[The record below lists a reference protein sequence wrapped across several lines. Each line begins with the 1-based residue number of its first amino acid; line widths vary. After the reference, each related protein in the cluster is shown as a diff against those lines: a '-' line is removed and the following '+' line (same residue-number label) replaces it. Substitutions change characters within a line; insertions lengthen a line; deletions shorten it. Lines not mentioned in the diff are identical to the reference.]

1 MVHLGKGKTIL
12 QAPNRKDWQLVFWCK
27 ALLLRVGSL
36 ITFIS
41 YISNLSFMYQ
51 TRIIRLISIT
61 AGYNIYT
68 VYIYVLYYVHT
79 ILSVVLHPAPHH
91 QLSTNLFFCRASDLQ
106 VDQLCKGL
114 RQTICHSL
122 AGRMLMGICRSW
134 QLLSIRYHIMYI
146 LNIT

>member
-1 MVHLGKGKTIL
+1 MVHLGKGKIIL
-12 QAPNRKDWQLVFWCK
+12 QAPNTKDWQLFFWCK

-68 VYIYVLYYVHT
+68 NI
-79 ILSVVLHPAPHH
+79 ILCTYNPFSGASP
-91 QLSTNLFFCRASDLQ
+91 STPPSAFNKPVFCRASDLQ

-122 AGRMLMGICRSW
+122 ARRMLIGICRS
-134 QLLSIRYHIMYI
+134 
-146 LNIT
+146 